1 MATPAEIERQVQF
14 ERDAIKQGADKLH
27 KNTADLEAKSYA
39 SASVYGCSSIQSA
52 LPLITKR
59 IEDTSNRIHE
69 GKTGRSFK
77 EIKQY
82 LEPIE
87 PGAAAAIALKLT
99 FDKVFSQHDDGNLL
113 VNVTDAIG
121 SAIEQEAQMQFY
133 ERECPGLLNTIK
145 KNYWHNTTGTH
156 QKFVIIRTMMNR
168 YDDVPKWKHWD
179 RPARVKLGN
188 WLLSAIMEETG
199 WFMPHIVRERSQD

>member
-14 ERDAIKQGADKLH
+14 ERDAIKQGINKLH
-27 KNTADLEAKSYA
+27 KNTRDLEAKSYA

-52 LPLITKR
+52 LPLIVKR

-87 PGAAAAIALKLT
+87 PGAAAIALKLT
-99 FDKVFSQHDDGNLL
+99 FDKAFAKDDDANLL
-113 VNVTDAIG
+113 VNVDDAIG
-121 SAIEQEAQMQFY
+121 IALEQEAQMQFY
-133 ERECPGLLNTIK
+133 ERECPGLLNVIK
-145 KNYWHNTTGTH
+145 ENYWHNTTGTQ
-156 QKFVIIRTMMNR
+156 QKFVIVRTMMNR
-168 YDDVPKWKHWD
+168 YDDVPK
-179 RPARVKLGN
+179 
-188 WLLSAIMEETG
+188 
-199 WFMPHIVRERSQD
+199 